1 MNQSARD
8 EQFHSYRDHARIC
21 MDDAGGVF
29 SYRCCWYA
37 TVRQQYSTGG
47 WERERERREME
58 IFVRVCV
65 CLVQG
70 DWLVQLGW
78 ILVRARA
85 ERSRGGGGAKDETEL
100 WVGCQP
106 LALQQSEGVE
116 DERATANC
124 LRVCHSTVLCFFFSL
139 HLSSRV

>member
-1 MNQSARD
+1 MLEFVWMTRAEYSVTGVVGTLPYGSNPLL
-8 EQFHSYRDHARIC
+8 E
-21 MDDAGGVF
+21 GG
-29 SYRCCWYA
+29 R
-37 TVRQQYSTGG
+37 
-47 WERERERREME
+47 ERERERREME